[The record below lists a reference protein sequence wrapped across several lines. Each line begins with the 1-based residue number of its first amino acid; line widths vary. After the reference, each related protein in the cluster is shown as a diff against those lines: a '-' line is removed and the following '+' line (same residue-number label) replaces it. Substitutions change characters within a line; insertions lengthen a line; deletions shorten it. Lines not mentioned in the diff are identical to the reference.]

1 ESAGPMPFIVDDI
14 LVDFDDQRSKAALER
29 LSQLSRTTQVILF
42 THHMRLVEQAKSL
55 GEGGVQIHE
64 L

>member
-1 ESAGPMPFIVDDI
+1 MPFIVDDI

-29 LSQLSRTTQVILF
+29 LSQLSKKTQVILF
-42 THHMRLVEQAKSL
+42 THHMQLVEQAESF
-55 GEGGVQIHE
+55 GEAHVQIHK